1 MMLTITTGCRI
12 RSAELWC
19 RSPDQRDWNPVV
31 QGRCLPRWPHLP
43 GHLCSYREPT
53 SPDPLPSPNMNFSL
67 TCHQL
72 QFIAQVF
79 QEKRALET
87 VGISVVAKAFETIGL
102 ATFLT
107 WWGTR
112 TNPFE

>member
-1 MMLTITTGCRI
+1 M
-12 RSAELWC
+12 
-19 RSPDQRDWNPVV
+19 
-31 QGRCLPRWPHLP
+31 
-43 GHLCSYREPT
+43 T
-53 SPDPLPSPNMNFSL
+53 SLL
-67 TCHQL
+67 TCCHP
-72 QFIAQVF
+72 QFIVQVF
-79 QEKRALET
+79 QEKRALDT

>member
-1 MMLTITTGCRI
+1 MLIITTGRWI

-19 RSPDQRDWNPVV
+19 WSPDQRNWNPVL
-31 QGRCLPRWPHLP
+31 QGRGLPRRPHLP
-43 GHLCSYREPT
+43 GHFCTDREL
-53 SPDPLPSPNMNFSL
+53 SPSNSHLPSMTSL
-67 TCHQL
+67 LTSCES

-79 QEKRALET
+79 QEKRALDT